1 MTAWRGRLPVLSA
14 VNARRGAPT
23 SFLSGKSSRSAANG
37 FRRRSSNT
45 RNRQPEDGGGR
56 LLVFGHAGI
65 TLGAVTLLNGLATG
79 AISKRKK
86 VYAKIGP
93 EDNTPRKSPP
103 GWLTAGFTHLGR
115 RWDIRILL
123 VGSLLPDIIDK
134 PLGQV
139 VFRESISTG
148 RIFFH
153 TLLFTIVM
161 ALGGLF
167 LRYRTGKT
175 WLLVLSVGTF
185 AHLILD
191 EMWQQES
198 LPTLL
203 WPLYGLEF
211 PRAELTDWVGNIWQ
225 ALLHNPAVYIPEIIG
240 GVIIILFLWVL
251 LRNGTLINFI
261 RHGRLTK
268 A

>member
-1 MTAWRGRLPVLSA
+1 
-14 VNARRGAPT
+14 
-23 SFLSGKSSRSAANG
+23 
-37 FRRRSSNT
+37 
-45 RNRQPEDGGGR
+45 

-65 TLGAVTLLNGLATG
+65 TLGAVTLLNGLVTG
-79 AISKRKK
+79 AISKPKNA
-86 VYAKIGP
+86 YAGIGP
-93 EDNTPRKSPP
+93 EDNAPEQSAPS
-103 GWLTAGFTHLGR
+103 GLTSWFACLGH

-123 VGSLLPDIIDK
+123 IGSLLPDIIDK

-139 VFRESISTG
+139 AFRESISTG

-175 WLLVLSVGTF
+175 WLLVLSAGAFT
-185 AHLILD
+185 HIMLD
-191 EMWQQES
+191 EMWRQEA

-211 PRAELTDWVGNIWQ
+211 PRAELTDWLGNIWH
-225 ALLHNPAVYIPEIIG
+225 ALLHNPEVYIPEIVG
-240 GVIIILFLWVL
+240 GVVIILFLWVL

-261 RHGRLTK
+261 RRGRLINV
-268 A
+268 

>member
-1 MTAWRGRLPVLSA
+1 
-14 VNARRGAPT
+14 
-23 SFLSGKSSRSAANG
+23 
-37 FRRRSSNT
+37 
-45 RNRQPEDGGGR
+45 

-79 AISKRKK
+79 AISKRKIA
-86 VYAKIGP
+86 YP
-93 EDNTPRKSPP
+93 EIEADVNASEKLAS
-103 GWLTAGFTHLGR
+103 GGLTSWFARLGQ

-139 VFRESISTG
+139 IFRESLSSG

-153 TLLFTIVM
+153 TLLFTTIM
-161 ALGGLF
+161 ALGGFF
-167 LRYRTGKT
+167 LRYRSGKT
-175 WLLVLSVGTF
+175 WLLVLSVGAF

-191 EMWQQES
+191 GMWRQEL

-211 PRAELTDWVGNIWQ
+211 PRAELTDWAANIWHE
-225 ALLHNPAVYIPEIIG
+225 LLQNPAVYIPEIIG
-240 GVIIILFLWVL
+240 GVVIILFLWIL
-251 LRNGTLINFI
+251 LRDGRLINFI
-261 RHGRLTK
+261 RRGHLTS

>member
-1 MTAWRGRLPVLSA
+1 
-14 VNARRGAPT
+14 
-23 SFLSGKSSRSAANG
+23 
-37 FRRRSSNT
+37 
-45 RNRQPEDGGGR
+45 

-79 AISKRKK
+79 AISKRKIA
-86 VYAKIGP
+86 YP
-93 EDNTPRKSPP
+93 EIEPDVNASEKSTS
-103 GWLTAGFTHLGR
+103 GWLTSWFARLGQ

-139 VFRESISTG
+139 VFGESLSSG

-153 TLLFTIVM
+153 TLLFTILM
-161 ALGGLF
+161 ALGGFF
-167 LRYRTGKT
+167 LRYRTGRT
-175 WLLVLSVGTF
+175 WLLVLSVGVF

-191 EMWQQES
+191 GMWRQEL

-211 PRAELTDWVGNIWQ
+211 PRADLTDWVGNIWYE
-225 ALLHNPAVYIPEIIG
+225 LLHNPAVYIPEIIG
-240 GVIIILFLWVL
+240 AAVIILFLWVL
-251 LRNGTLINFI
+251 LRNGQLVNLI